1 MVTTEKPKNPPN
13 VKIYVSTDDKLNYI
27 LKHIDGYLDNKK
39 LLLAVSVKRVY
50 DEFLSI
56 DLRKNSD
63 VEKFVTKLFAEIHEM
78 QESNEI
84 DIDIRPKARKRK

>member
-1 MVTTEKPKNPPN
+1 
-13 VKIYVSTDDKLNYI
+13 
-27 LKHIDGYLDNKK
+27 
-39 LLLAVSVKRVY
+39 VY

>member
-39 LLLAVSVKRVY
+39 LLLAVSVKRLY
-50 DEFLSI
+50 EEFLDV
-56 DLRKNSD
+56 DLRKNIEI
-63 VEKFVTKLFAEIHEM
+63 EKFVTKLFAEIHEM

-84 DIDIRPKARKRK
+84 DVDIRKKAKRK

>member
-1 MVTTEKPKNPPN
+1 MVSPEKPKNPPN
-13 VKIYVSTDDKLNYI
+13 VKIYISTDDKLNYI